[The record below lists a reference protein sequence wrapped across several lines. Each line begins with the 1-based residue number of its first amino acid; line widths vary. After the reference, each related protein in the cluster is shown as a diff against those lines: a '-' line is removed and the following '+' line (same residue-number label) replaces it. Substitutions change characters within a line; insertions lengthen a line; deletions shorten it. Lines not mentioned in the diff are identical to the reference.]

1 MINLHCLIFG
11 HQHIDYIKNHKEVKM
26 KCNKTNFDLGDIAP
40 RGYCIKEK
48 GHLGMC
54 KDKKG
59 CEWKY
64 FPE

>member
-1 MINLHCLIFG
+1 
-11 HQHIDYIKNHKEVKM
+11 M